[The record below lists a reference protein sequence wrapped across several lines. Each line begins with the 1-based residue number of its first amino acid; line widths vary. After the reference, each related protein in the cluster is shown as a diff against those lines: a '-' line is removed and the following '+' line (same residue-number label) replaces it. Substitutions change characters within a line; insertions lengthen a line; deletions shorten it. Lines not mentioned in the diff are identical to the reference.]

1 MVCGGL
7 RYGTD
12 SISFYLVFYVLQRKG
27 MSAAMNQ
34 TETNAQNTEAVGT
47 EAQAAGDQFSLNLA
61 DLLPDANGEIVILN
75 EGDDPCL
82 NIVTDLR
89 LLESGIAEAHVT
101 DGGIEVKGLQYW
113 VFEDGTK
120 LYYSPGLSISV
131 DHTIDHPTG

>member
-1 MVCGGL
+1 MNEIEANNQNVGGS
-7 RYGTD
+7 D
-12 SISFYLVFYVLQRKG
+12 SATQDAG
-27 MSAAMNQ
+27 
-34 TETNAQNTEAVGT
+34 AQFT
-47 EAQAAGDQFSLNLA
+47 LNLA

-89 LLESGIAEAHVT
+89 LLESGIAESHIT

-131 DHTIDHPTG
+131 EHEIG

>member
-1 MVCGGL
+1 
-7 RYGTD
+7 
-12 SISFYLVFYVLQRKG
+12 
-27 MSAAMNQ
+27 MNDLDA
-34 TETNAQNTEAVGT
+34 NNDHIAGT
-47 EAQAAGDQFSLNLA
+47 EASSQAAGAQFTLNLA

-82 NIVTDLR
+82 NIVTELR
-89 LLESGIAEAHVT
+89 LLESGIAESHIT

-131 DHTIDHPTG
+131 EHQIG

>member
-1 MVCGGL
+1 
-7 RYGTD
+7 
-12 SISFYLVFYVLQRKG
+12 
-27 MSAAMNQ
+27 MNQ
-34 TETNAQNTEAVGT
+34 TETNDQAIAAVGGA
-47 EAQAAGDQFSLNLA
+47 AQATGEQFSLNLA

-75 EGDDPCL
+75 EGGDPGL

-89 LLESGIAEAHVT
+89 LLESGIAGAHVT

-131 DHTIDHPTG
+131 DHPVEHHIA

>member
-1 MVCGGL
+1 
-7 RYGTD
+7 
-12 SISFYLVFYVLQRKG
+12 
-27 MSAAMNQ
+27 MSD
-34 TETNAQNTEAVGT
+34 TETNSQSIETAD
-47 EAQAAGDQFSLNLA
+47 AAIGGQFTLNLA

-89 LLESGIAEAHVT
+89 LLESGIADQHVT

-131 DHTIDHPTG
+131 EHQIV

>member
-1 MVCGGL
+1 
-7 RYGTD
+7 
-12 SISFYLVFYVLQRKG
+12 
-27 MSAAMNQ
+27 MSDIETNNQ
-34 TETNAQNTEAVGT
+34 TSEAIDAAAQGVGS
-47 EAQAAGDQFSLNLA
+47 QFTLNLA

-89 LLESGIAEAHVT
+89 LLESGIAESHVT

-131 DHTIDHPTG
+131 EHQLV

>member
-1 MVCGGL
+1 
-7 RYGTD
+7 
-12 SISFYLVFYVLQRKG
+12 
-27 MSAAMNQ
+27 MNQ
-34 TETNAQNTEAVGT
+34 TETNDQPADAVDTGGRPS
-47 EAQAAGDQFSLNLA
+47 GDQFTLNLA

-89 LLESGIAEAHVT
+89 LLESGIADAHIT

-131 DHTIDHPTG
+131 DHPVEHHAIG

>member
-1 MVCGGL
+1 
-7 RYGTD
+7 
-12 SISFYLVFYVLQRKG
+12 
-27 MSAAMNQ
+27 MN
-34 TETNAQNTEAVGT
+34 EVDANSDHIAGT
-47 EAQAAGDQFSLNLA
+47 ELGGQADGSQFTLNLA

-89 LLESGIAEAHVT
+89 LLESGIAESHVT

-131 DHTIDHPTG
+131 EHQVG

>member
-1 MVCGGL
+1 
-7 RYGTD
+7 
-12 SISFYLVFYVLQRKG
+12 
-27 MSAAMNQ
+27 MSAAMNEIDANNEQ
-34 TETNAQNTEAVGT
+34 MVGAETANQNDGAQFT
-47 EAQAAGDQFSLNLA
+47 LNLA

-89 LLESGIAEAHVT
+89 LLESGIAESHVT

-120 LYYSPGLSISV
+120 LYYSPGLSISAE
-131 DHTIDHPTG
+131 HHIG

>member
-1 MVCGGL
+1 MGAEMSQTEMNDPKVDDVSAAGAASGAI
-7 RYGTD
+7 G
-12 SISFYLVFYVLQRKG
+12 G
-27 MSAAMNQ
+27 MS
-34 TETNAQNTEAVGT
+34 NADDALT
-47 EAQAAGDQFSLNLA
+47 LNLS

-75 EGDDPCL
+75 EGDDPSL

-89 LLESGIAEAHVT
+89 LLESGIAESHVT

-131 DHTIDHPTG
+131 DHVVA

>member
-1 MVCGGL
+1 
-7 RYGTD
+7 
-12 SISFYLVFYVLQRKG
+12 
-27 MSAAMNQ
+27 MSAAMSDI
-34 TETNAQNTEAVGT
+34 ETNNQSTEAIDAGTQGVG
-47 EAQAAGDQFSLNLA
+47 AQFTLNLA

-89 LLESGIAEAHVT
+89 LLESGIAESHVT

-131 DHTIDHPTG
+131 EHHLV

>member
-1 MVCGGL
+1 
-7 RYGTD
+7 
-12 SISFYLVFYVLQRKG
+12 
-27 MSAAMNQ
+27 MSAAMNDIDA
-34 TETNAQNTEAVGT
+34 NNDHIAGT
-47 EAQAAGDQFSLNLA
+47 EPATQAAGAQFTLNLA

-82 NIVTDLR
+82 NIVTELR
-89 LLESGIAEAHVT
+89 LLESGIAESHVT

-131 DHTIDHPTG
+131 EHQIG

>member
-1 MVCGGL
+1 
-7 RYGTD
+7 
-12 SISFYLVFYVLQRKG
+12 
-27 MSAAMNQ
+27 MNQ
-34 TETNAQNTEAVGT
+34 TETNDQPIEATDADGR
-47 EAQAAGDQFSLNLA
+47 AAADQFSLNLT

-89 LLESGIAEAHVT
+89 LLESGIAEAHIT

-131 DHTIDHPTG
+131 DHPIEHHPIA